1 METDIK
7 DAVKKALDDL
17 PNNEAVEVL
26 EFIGYL
32 RWRRQKVDQSWF
44 QSEEWQTRYQD
55 AKADLNEGRYQDFNY
70 IKDLLTHLKNQPETE
85 K

>member
-7 DAVKKALDDL
+7 DAVKKALDEL

-32 RWRRQKVDQSWF
+32 RWRWEEVDQPWF
-44 QSEEWQTRYQD
+44 QSEEWQIHYQD
-55 AKADLNEGRYQDFNY
+55 AKAYLNEGRYQDFDN
-70 IKDLLTHLKNQPETE
+70 IEDLLTHLKNQPKT
-85 K
+85 

>member
-7 DAVKKALDDL
+7 DAVKKALDEL

-32 RWRRQKVDQSWF
+32 RWRREKVDQSWF
-44 QSEEWQTRYQD
+44 QSEKWQTRYQA
-55 AKADLNEGRYQDFNY
+55 AKADLNEGRYQDFDN
-70 IKDLLTHLKNQPETE
+70 IEDLLTHLKNQPKT
-85 K
+85 